1 MANLYYY
8 RGRQKEKSSKWNTV
22 KQALPFVWLILFGL
36 FSFFAPFLIDSISF
50 FKAKAVNVYGDQNI
64 PPKVVANAIGAYK
77 RNWLFM
83 NASGIK
89 DKLEKATGN
98 AIDSVAVK
106 KDFKGILDNDV
117 VVDVYIK
124 ERKPIAVVVNQNKS
138 YLMDDK
144 GDLFD
149 KKYFNTKGLT
159 IIYTPDI
166 EKTQK
171 EVKLWLKPIANY
183 LKQFKDKNIF
193 ITNSGIFV
201 DIKDING
208 ELILPLSNKYDKRQL
223 LERLNIILN
232 YGPSY
237 LANKILDLRYNKF
250 ITIREKENKQQP
262 SNPTKTT
269 TTPNNL

>member
-8 RGRQKEKSSKWNTV
+8 RGKRKEKVSKWSLV
-22 KQALPFVWLILFGL
+22 KQSLPFVWLMLFGL

-50 FKAKAVNVYGDQNI
+50 FKAKAVNVYGDQSI
-64 PPKVVANAIGAYK
+64 PPKVVADAIGAYK

-89 DKLEKATGN
+89 DKLEKLTGN
-98 AIDSVAVK
+98 AVASVAVS
-106 KDFKGILDNDV
+106 KDFKGIFDNGV

-166 EKTQK
+166 EKTQE
-171 EVKLWLKPIANY
+171 EVKLWLKPISEY
-183 LKQFKDKNIF
+183 LKHFKNKNIF

-208 ELILPLSNKYDKRQL
+208 ELILPLSNKYDKKQL
-223 LERLNIILN
+223 LERLNIILSQGPN
-232 YGPSY
+232 YI
-237 LANKILDLRYNKF
+237 ANKIIDLRYNKF
-250 ITIREKENKQQP
+250 ITIRENINQDQNKSQ
-262 SNPTKTT
+262 KTT
-269 TTPNNL
+269 SS